1 MAPMKAAASAL
12 KAREPAARSTST
24 SADDILAPKKG
35 TRPGTRA
42 KRGASTTPASK
53 AAVSEDPAEVNPS
66 IENPDEVAPLQAQAK
81 GQAAARRTRASRQ
94 APKVVNCDTMMP
106 ETPAGQS
113 NPSTPVI
120 LAPVDKAKRTRRT
133 KAQIEADKQADL
145 DEKSRVKQLET
156 TLKSKLDKKVV
167 SVEERDRALVVQRQA
182 ELISRRPEA
191 VTLPTRPLEEDD
203 LFSAGQGARSLP
215 SLFTQTVFEFD
226 EELEENF
233 EEELQKLSLEGDLDS
248 DDSES
253 GDEEIKRIQEALD
266 EAKKKK
272 EAAKLARKKVP
283 EVAKPS
289 KDNTR
294 MVATGLRNEYRF
306 DIVNK
311 ASTPIISF
319 NPIGG
324 IADEDVEDERP
335 SETPA
340 VGRSLGRGVARKNTL
355 VAVSPALPSQGPS
368 AHPSSNARAMKT
380 TKKRVPSPLPAMTPS
395 STPFT
400 GVLGAP
406 TPTPTLLHHQWS
418 SGSLASTA
426 QSQAIRPSS
435 SKSRHSPTSPCPEPG
450 VIQGERVR
458 QLTAHTV
465 RKPDLPPFTQVE
477 RRWAT
482 TFLPTLYDQFHRSR
496 EPFKD
501 WFVSTPRLVT
511 IIQGVV
517 DEIYP
522 DFDYNVQ
529 LYGDPVLL
537 VSYNRINERR
547 TGLAD
552 YALTLVSD
560 HVKAISDLTAA
571 NEWLSWACRLTG
583 PLYFD
588 QPTPYYCKAKIGD
601 PGFIPPT
608 GKMRSKF
615 VTAMAKQALKLS
627 ANAST
632 ARPAFQAP
640 IGLYGLI
647 IAALGR
653 AAETVRAD
661 GSIPETKAEFSYD
674 RFGERVADA
683 ISSLEGI
690 SEEKWIE
697 ILACSTTVRL
707 NQNAVNVPVHP
718 SVAHIERRQMFTFE
732 SPFKRR

>member
-1 MAPMKAAASAL
+1 MAPRKAATAL
-12 KAREPAARSTST
+12 GAKESTARSTST
-24 SADDILAPKKG
+24 SADGIPVVKKG
-35 TRPGTRA
+35 TKPATRA

-53 AAVSEDPAEVNPS
+53 APAPEDSAEGNPS
-66 IENPDEVAPLQAQAK
+66 IWDTTEAQPQTQAEAQPPVRK
-81 GQAAARRTRASRQ
+81 TRASRQ
-94 APKVVNCDTMMP
+94 APKVDTAIP
-106 ETPAGQS
+106 E
-113 NPSTPVI
+113 STLDP
-120 LAPVDKAKRTRRT
+120 APVEKAKRTRRT
-133 KAQIEADKQADL
+133 KAQIEADKQAAL
-145 DEKSRVKQLET
+145 DEKSRVQQLET
-156 TLKSKLDKKVV
+156 TLKSKLAKKVV
-167 SVEERDRALVVQRQA
+167 SVEERDRALIAQRQA
-182 ELISRRPEA
+182 ELVSRRPGP
-191 VTLPTRPLEEDD
+191 VSLPTNPLEEDD
-203 LFSAGQGARSLP
+203 LFSAGQGAHSLP

-226 EELEENF
+226 EEVEENF
-233 EEELQKLSLEGDLDS
+233 EEELQKLSLEGDIDS

-253 GDEEIKRIQEALD
+253 GNEEIKRIQEALD
-266 EAKKKK
+266 EAKRKK

-294 MVATGLRNEYRF
+294 MVATGLRNEFRLNV
-306 DIVNK
+306 VNK
-311 ASTPIISF
+311 APTGPTPIISF

-355 VAVSPALPSQGPS
+355 VAVSPAFPSQGPP
-368 AHPSSNARAMKT
+368 AHASNARAMTT
-380 TKKRVPSPLPAMTPS
+380 TKKRVPSPLPVVTPS

-400 GVLGAP
+400 AVLGAP

-418 SGSLASTA
+418 SGSLASSA
-426 QSQAIRPSS
+426 GSQATRPSS

-450 VIQGERVR
+450 AIQGERVR

-465 RKPDLPPFTQVE
+465 RKHDLPPFTQVE

-482 TFLPTLYDQFHRSR
+482 VFLPSLYDRFHRSR

-501 WFVSTPRLVT
+501 FMVSTPQLVA
-511 IIQGVV
+511 IVQGVI

-522 DFDYNVQ
+522 DFEYKVQ

-560 HVKAISDLTAA
+560 HVKAISDLSAA

-588 QPTPYYCKAKIGD
+588 QPTPYYCNAKIGD

-627 ANAST
+627 VNASM
-632 ARPAFQAP
+632 ARSAFQAP
-640 IGLYGLI
+640 LGLYGLI

-707 NQNAVNVPVHP
+707 NQNTVNMPINP
-718 SVAHIERRQMFTFE
+718 LIAHIERRQMFTFE
-732 SPFKRR
+732 SPVKRR